1 MNEACD
7 HINSE
12 VEQEAALK
20 KKTSEVSVFVGLWQG
35 LHSPEYNGAS

>member
-12 VEQEAALK
+12 VEQEATL

>member
-20 KKTSEVSVFVGLWQG
+20 KISEVSVFVGLWQG